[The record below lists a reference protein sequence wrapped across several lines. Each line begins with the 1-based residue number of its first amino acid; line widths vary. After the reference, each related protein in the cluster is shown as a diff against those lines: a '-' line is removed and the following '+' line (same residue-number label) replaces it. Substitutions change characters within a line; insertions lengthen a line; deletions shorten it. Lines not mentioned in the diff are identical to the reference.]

1 MMAVVV
7 FGVIGVASQINA
19 QAGDNGVT
27 ASPKWQQFLK
37 ERGAP
42 MDKNASKSIPATTH
56 QVGYQ
61 AVGDDGI
68 AASPKYRQ
76 LLNEEYGQVNAQLN
90 APEVASSRSV
100 GYRATGDDGITAS
113 PKLRQ
118 MLDEQA
124 RGQTQ
129 IAQVK

>member
-1 MMAVVV
+1 MAVAA
-7 FGVIGVASQINA
+7 FGFIGVASQINA

-42 MDKNASKSIPATTH
+42 MNKNASKSIPATTR

-68 AASPKYRQ
+68 AASPKMRQ
-76 LLNEEYGQVNAQLN
+76 MLNEGYAQVNAQLN
-90 APEVASSRSV
+90 APEVASSQSV
-100 GYRATGDDGITAS
+100 GYQATGADGITAS
-113 PKLRQ
+113 PKMRQ

-124 RGQTQ
+124 RGRTQ
-129 IAQVK
+129 IAPLK